1 MTETVH
7 EDYEVSSEGAVRHW
21 TFPYAELCDTTPTPT
36 NAANVVGRLPGS
48 DITGTILT
56 IDATRSQAVIDVTCG
71 MVYRHD
77 VRNVLTYTGGAGELT
92 WGPINIGDP
101 VYYDPSPSMVALGIY
116 LSTSPLDHD
125 GVANTRFGWVVA
137 APSTTGFDTD
147 SASFPLGGAGSGTT
161 HRVAVMQRGAGG

>member
-7 EDYEVSSEGAVRHW
+7 SDYEVSSEGAVRHW
-21 TFPYAELCDTTPTPT
+21 EVPYADLCDVTPVPT
-36 NAANVVGRLPGS
+36 NAACLTGRLPGS
-48 DITGTILT
+48 DVSGTILT
-56 IDATRSQAVIDVTCG
+56 IDAGRTMAIVDVTCS

-92 WGPINIGDP
+92 WGAINIGDP
-101 VYYDPSPSMVALGIY
+101 VYYDSSPSMTVAGIY

-125 GVANTRFGWVVA
+125 GVANTRFGWVVP
-137 APSTTGFDTD
+137 APSATGTDTD
-147 SASFPLGGAGSGTT
+147 AASFPLGGAGSGTT